1 MAFINLLEGPYIYG
15 EHISKGSK
23 VSYRD
28 LGGFKVWAGVSL
40 GRNYEYVGIRYLT
53 FKEEKFNHHAYDS

>member
-28 LGGFKVWAGVSL
+28 LGGFKVWAGGKL
-40 GRNYEYVGIRYLT
+40 
-53 FKEEKFNHHAYDS
+53 KEKL

>member
-1 MAFINLLEGPYIYG
+1 MYSLPEKDLILNTSGRIYTAFINLLEGPYIYG

-28 LGGFKVWAGVSL
+28 LGGLKVWAGGKL
-40 GRNYEYVGIRYLT
+40 R
-53 FKEEKFNHHAYDS
+53 EKL

>member
-1 MAFINLLEGPYIYG
+1 MAFINFLEGPYIYG

-28 LGGFKVWAGVSL
+28 LGELKVWAGGKL
-40 GRNYEYVGIRYLT
+40 R
-53 FKEEKFNHHAYDS
+53 EKL